1 MSRLKIPRPSKHVL
15 VKNYQGY
22 WVLSR
27 EWYETNV
34 KYNKDNTAEVIAES
48 DDRKELERFR
58 KLTEET

>member
-15 VKNYQGY
+15 VRNANGY

-27 EWYETNV
+27 EWYTTHVLRNP
-34 KYNKDNTAEVIAES
+34 DATAELIAES
-48 DDRKELERFR
+48 DDRAELERFR